1 MGYLSD
7 FTLKVE
13 KSDGKTKICDIA
25 NAMAELQKEN
35 ANIFYLFTD
44 IINQEVKYPV
54 DFDCKAFEMFCH
66 KAKWY
71 ERSLDM
77 IELSKKFPN
86 IIFKLECKGE
96 EKDALWEEYYQNG
109 KRAIYEAKVIFPE
122 FNINDLK

>member
-13 KSDGKTKICDIA
+13 KSNGKTKICDIA

-54 DFDCKAFEMFCH
+54 DFDCKAFE
-66 KAKWY
+66 
-71 ERSLDM
+71 
-77 IELSKKFPN
+77 I
-86 IIFKLECKGE
+86 
-96 EKDALWEEYYQNG
+96 
-109 KRAIYEAKVIFPE
+109 
-122 FNINDLK
+122 

>member
-13 KSDGKTKICDIA
+13 KSNGKTKICDIA

-71 ERSLDM
+71 ERNLDM

>member
-1 MGYLSD
+1 MGYLTD

-13 KSDGKTKICDIA
+13 KSDSKTKICDIV

-44 IINQEVKYPV
+44 YINHEVKYPL

-71 ERSLDM
+71 EHDLDM
-77 IELSKKFPN
+77 ADQSKKFPDV
-86 IIFKLECKGE
+86 IFRLECKGE
-96 EKDALWEEYYQNG
+96 ERDALWEVYYQNG
-109 KRAIYEAKVIFPE
+109 KKAVCEAKVIFPT
-122 FNINDLK
+122 FNPDDLK